1 MSRPTPPAYKTRNW
15 PAYNEALKRR
25 GSLTIWFDPS
35 MIWEA
40 APTGKR
46 GRQPDYSDAAIQT
59 CLTMKVLFGMALRQT
74 SGFVESLLRLIDL
87 DWAVPNFSTLSRRQK
102 TLKVNI
108 PYRGSQGALHLL
120 IDSTGIKVEGEG
132 EWNARKHG
140 GTKRRVWRKIH
151 IGIDEKT
158 LEIRAAE
165 FTTSDV
171 GDAPMLPELLD
182 QIPPDQE
189 IGSVTADGAFD
200 TRKCH
205 DAIAARGAAA
215 IIPPR
220 KNARPW
226 KPDSPGA
233 VARNEALRASKRFGR
248 TIWRRWS
255 GYHRRSRV
263 ETKMHCV
270 KLLGQRLAARDF
282 DRQVAEFQV
291 RVAVLNGVNPPRHPP
306 GIPVSEAAGW
316 VRPGKGEGPSAAD
329 LCNRAPPLTQSQ
341 SKCCKTSLNTLG
353 LLEKNGFLNHQ
364 RICALAP
371 EKPNSQSVV
380 VLALR
385 KVEPG

>member
-1 MSRPTPPAYKTRNW
+1 MSRPTRPTYKTRNW
-15 PAYNEALKRR
+15 PAYNKALKRR
-25 GSLTIWFDPS
+25 GSLTIWFDPA
-35 MIWEA
+35 MTWEA
-40 APTGKR
+40 TPTGKR
-46 GRQPDYSDAAIQT
+46 GRQPAYGDAAIQT

-74 SGFVESLLRLIDL
+74 TGFVESLLQLIGL
-87 DWAVPNFSTLSRRQK
+87 DWAVPDFSTLSRRQK

-108 PYRGSQGALHLL
+108 PYRGSDGPLHLL
-120 IDSTGIKVEGEG
+120 IDSTGIKIEGEG

-140 GTKRRVWRKIH
+140 GAKRRVWRKIH

-182 QIPPDQE
+182 QIPPEQE

-205 DAIAARGAAA
+205 DAIAARGATA

-220 KNARPW
+220 KNARFW
-226 KPDSPGA
+226 KPDTAGA
-233 VARNEALRASKRFGR
+233 IARNEILRTSKCVGR

-291 RVAVLNGVNPPRHPP
+291 RVAILNGFTALGTPITEV
-306 GIPVSEAAGW
+306 AG
-316 VRPGKGEGPSAAD
+316 
-329 LCNRAPPLTQSQ
+329 
-341 SKCCKTSLNTLG
+341 
-353 LLEKNGFLNHQ
+353 
-364 RICALAP
+364 
-371 EKPNSQSVV
+371 
-380 VLALR
+380 
-385 KVEPG
+385 